1 MPDFKKYWNI
11 VHNKG
16 SKKAEILIYEQ
27 IGAGFW
33 SEGIG
38 AKQFAKDLKDLGDIE
53 ELDIRINSPGGSV
66 FEGLSIYNLLVQH
79 KAEKTVYIDGL
90 AASIASVIAMAGRV
104 VMPENATMMIHDPWS
119 MAVGTAE
126 QMRKE
131 ADVLDKIKVGLI
143 SAYRDKTGKTDDEIS
158 ALMAEETWMN
168 AEEALEMGFC
178 DEVTKAQKAAAMAFD
193 LSPYKN
199 VPTAVAAKAAADRS
213 TLAPSGA
220 GEKPAGSAPAGKQ
233 AAQGAVVSPQP
244 AQAAAGSTINPNRK
258 EHKPMNCTK
267 HGTPMMGDSCPTC
280 EQESQTAA
288 VLNQT
293 RQNEL
298 SRAKELR
305 AIGKEF
311 KMEAL
316 SEHAVEQGWDE
327 GQLRAE
333 ILNRVKKASNGGPLN
348 IKVTPAHE
356 GKPFRSL
363 GEQLVAVKAAAT
375 GDHSAQQRLK
385 EVYNAATGASEA
397 IPSDGSFLIQTDFTT
412 SLLDR
417 ANETSVL
424 YPRCR
429 HIQISGNALNAP
441 VVDETTRVT
450 GSRWGGVQVYRTA
463 EAGTVTSKK
472 PKFRNMELKLE
483 KLMGIG
489 YATDELLSDAT
500 ALESVFSQAFVEE
513 LGYKQDDEILNG
525 TGAGQMLG
533 ILSSNALVSQAK
545 EVGQVAATIVTENLI
560 NMYSRMPARN
570 KANAVFIINTECMPQ
585 LMQMTMPI
593 GTGGVPTFLPPGGVS
608 QSPYGMIFGK
618 PVLEIEQCA
627 ALGTVGDIM
636 FVDLSQYLVIEKGGI
651 NASRSVEVR
660 FLYDEQVFKWT
671 VRNNGQPIWNSPL
684 TPAKGSAT
692 VSPFVALATR
702 A

>member
-1 MPDFKKYWNI
+1 MSNFKKYYNMI
-11 VHNKG
+11 HNKG
-16 SKKAEILIYEQ
+16 AKKAEILLYEQ
-27 IGAGFW
+27 IGVGFW
-33 SEGIG
+33 DEGIG
-38 AKQFAKDLKDLGDIE
+38 AKQFATDLKALGDLD

-66 FEGLSIYNLLVQH
+66 FEGLTIYNLLVQH
-79 KAEKTVYIDGL
+79 KAKKTVYIDGL
-90 AASIASVIAMAGRV
+90 AASIASVIAMAGRI

-119 MAVGTAE
+119 GAGGTAE
-126 QMRKE
+126 QLRKE
-131 ADVLDKIKVGLI
+131 ADVLDKIKVGI
-143 SAYRDKTGKTDDEIS
+143 VSAYRNKTGKTDDEIG
-158 ALMAEETWMN
+158 ALMAAETWMN
-168 AEEALEMGFC
+168 ADEALDMGFC
-178 DEVTKAQKAAAMAFD
+178 DECTKPQKMAAMAFD
-193 LSPYKN
+193 LSKFKN
-199 VPTAVAAKAAADRS
+199 VPQQLAARSAADS
-213 TLAPSGA
+213 HTAAPSGM
-220 GEKPAGSAPAGKQ
+220 GEKPAGSMPAGKQ
-233 AAQGAVVSPQP
+233 AAAASNI
-244 AQAAAGSTINPNRK
+244 AAGPAPTAAGHTPRK
-258 EHKPMNCTK
+258 ETHAMNCTK
-267 HGTPMMGDSCPTC
+267 HGTPMIGDACPTC
-280 EQESQTAA
+280 DQESQTAA

-293 RQNEL
+293 RTNEL
-298 SRAKELR
+298 ARAKELR

-311 KMEAL
+311 KMDAL
-316 SEHAVEQGWDE
+316 AEHAIENSWDE
-327 GQLRAE
+327 SQLRAE

-363 GEQLVAVKAAAT
+363 GEQLIAVKSAAS
-375 GDHSAQQRLK
+375 GDAHSRQMLK
-385 EVYNAATGASEA
+385 EVYDVATGAGEA

-429 HIQISGNALNAP
+429 HIPISGNTLNAP

-463 EAGTVTSKK
+463 EAGTVTAKK

-489 YATDELLSDAT
+489 YATEELLSDAS
-500 ALESVFSQAFVEE
+500 ALQAVFSQAFVEE

-525 TGAGQMLG
+525 SGAGQMLG
-533 ILSSNALVSQAK
+533 ILNSGALVSVTK
-545 EVGQVAATIVTENLI
+545 ETGQLAATIDAQNI
-560 NMYSRMPARN
+560 IKAYSRMPARS
-570 KANAVFIINTECMPQ
+570 KANAVWIMNSECMPQ
-585 LMQMTMPI
+585 LMNMQLVMGTAAVPLYMPA
-593 GTGGVPTFLPPGGVS
+593 GGLSGA
-608 QSPYGMIFGK
+608 PYGTIFGK
-618 PVLEIEQCA
+618 PVIEVEQCA

-651 NASRSVEVR
+651 TAARSVEVR

-692 VSPFVALATR
+692 LSPFVAVATR